1 MQRRE
6 KYADLGKVGRCVFS
20 QVPSIIALVCEKIAQ
35 YSLIQSREKIAQYK
49 VLFSHMNIRN
59 VIWKI
64 RWKFFVWGLLF
75 FFSHSAETKH

>member
-1 MQRRE
+1 MTRKE
-6 KYADLGKVGRCVFS
+6 VIPDTL
-20 QVPSIIALVCEKIAQ
+20 CEKIAQ